1 VNSLIDGHSSFNVG
15 IYGSGLGFG
24 VRCQP
29 LTADGYLGQKSEWK
43 SPPVGL
49 LCIKACR
56 GRTL

>member
-29 LTADGYLGQKSEWK
+29 LTADGYLGQKSE
-43 SPPVGL
+43 
-49 LCIKACR
+49 
-56 GRTL
+56 